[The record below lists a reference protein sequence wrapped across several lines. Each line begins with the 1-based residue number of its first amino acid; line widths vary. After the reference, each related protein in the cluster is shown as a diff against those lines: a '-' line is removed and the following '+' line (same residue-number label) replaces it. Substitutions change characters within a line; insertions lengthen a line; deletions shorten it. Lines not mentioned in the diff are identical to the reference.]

1 MKTLSYC
8 FETGKKSLEL
18 TAKLYNIKMAKKISN
33 QARKDDEGKRN

>member
-1 MKTLSYC
+1 MKNLSYC

-33 QARKDDEGKRN
+33 QARKDDERKRN